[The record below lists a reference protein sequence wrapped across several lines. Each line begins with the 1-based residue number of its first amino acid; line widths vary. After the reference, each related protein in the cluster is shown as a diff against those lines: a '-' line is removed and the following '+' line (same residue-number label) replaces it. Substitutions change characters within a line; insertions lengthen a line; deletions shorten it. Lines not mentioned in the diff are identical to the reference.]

1 MSPRKGMAVQQQALD
16 FFNPYRH
23 GFARV
28 AVAVPRVRVA
38 DPGFNAGETIAMFE
52 QAAGQG
58 AVVVAFPELG
68 LSAYTCDDLFH
79 QRALLEG
86 CEAALA
92 TIAEA
97 TG

>member
-1 MSPRKGMAVQQQALD
+1 MRPPDID

-28 AVAVPRVRVA
+28 AVAVPHIRVA
-38 DPGFNAGETIAMFE
+38 DPAYNASETIRTLE
-52 QAAGQG
+52 QAAAQG

-79 QRALLEG
+79 PVSYTHLTLP
-86 CEAALA
+86 
-92 TIAEA
+92 TICSV
-97 TG
+97 